1 MFERASEVEVAQH
14 VTPAK
19 GASPSPLLANKG
31 HVMPI
36 MRARG
41 GARAR
46 VRARM
51 CVRVRVCVRVYGR
64 VRGYYISVLQVRN

>member
-19 GASPSPLLANKG
+19 GTSPSPLLANKG
-31 HVMPI
+31 QVMP

-46 VRARM
+46 ACAYVRA
-51 CVRVRVCVRVYGR
+51 CVCACV
-64 VRGYYISVLQVRN
+64 